1 MLGTA
6 AEIDAVPFCVRESI
20 KAGTWGWYNP
30 KFKIKNATFSIKCCI
45 LENRPIIYIFAEWH
59 RREKKLIFFKIGVK
73 FCRKAP
79 KYSV

>member
-30 KFKIKNATFSIKCCI
+30 KSKIKNATFSTKCCI
-45 LENRPIIYIFAEWH
+45 LKKALYYIYWWNGTG
-59 RREKKLIFFKIGVK
+59 RKKVKKILKIGVK